1 MEKLK
6 RAYYPE
12 ESEQEIEK
20 KIDQMV
26 KEFGVS
32 PHDAY
37 QAIIRAREAEVWQN
51 DIYEVAVYRTPVI
64 THLSIKRRDRK
75 PVTDWRDK
83 QEIKNQLVGPEN
95 EGLELYPA
103 ESRLVDTANQ
113 FHMWVLT
120 DPDKVIPVGFNEGR
134 VTTND
139 SFGKSQQR
147 PRKDKTN
154 EQNE

>member
-1 MEKLK
+1 MKKLE

-12 ESEQEIEK
+12 ITEK
-20 KIDQMV
+20 ELEHQIDMLSDL
-26 KEFGVS
+26 FGVS
-32 PHDAY
+32 ANEAAN
-37 QAIIRAREAEVWQN
+37 AIRKSREAEVWQN
-51 DIYEVAVYRTPVI
+51 DVYEVAVYRNSEI

-83 QEIKNQLVGPEN
+83 QEIKNQLVGKEN

-113 FHMWVLT
+113 FHLWVLT
-120 DPDKVIPVGFNEGR
+120 DPKKTIPVGFNEGR
-134 VTTND
+134 VTCNG